1 MDYWQRNLPRRT
13 NSSRRWKVVEAQR
26 GSLGTRSNTG
36 QLDEYH
42 TNAPTIAPKM
52 SECRN
57 SATKAVKIDQAGT
70 KSRRGDRSQS
80 KDPGSLLDVWEK
92 CTDLPR
98 YFS

>member
-1 MDYWQRNLPRRT
+1 MEGSRGAARVPGHPVQQRP
-13 NSSRRWKVVEAQR
+13 V
-26 GSLGTRSNTG
+26 G
-36 QLDEYH
+36 EYH
-42 TNAPTIAPKM
+42 TNAPKIAPKI